1 LHRSKYRHL
10 ARNRIAETLVSE
22 TSGALQRTESK
33 RRRRELIAVAVASA
47 TLVAFVLMQTEL
59 PPLSSHTSLI
69 SNLVVILL
77 FDLSFLLLGLM
88 LILVGRNLAKA
99 IFERRRGL
107 IGAKLQARLV
117 FGFVAV
123 AIVPSAFLLYV
134 AGSFLHSDIDSWFD
148 PEYERLLDDSFEIAK
163 VYYLN
168 SANDAAHFARILA
181 GKITTGKLLA
191 PANHAKLRAFIAQAQ
206 QEYNLGTVEVF
217 SADRKLLMFELSP
230 STPTGIGVSPD
241 SELLRDT
248 LKGHAVTRA
257 DRFHKSDVIRG
268 SAPIFSSTDS
278 DDVAG
283 AIVVDYFLPKSL
295 AARAGAISAA
305 AQAYF
310 QLRILH
316 QPIMHSY
323 ILALVLIG
331 LAVVLLASWFGI
343 YLARELIGPI
353 KLLAEGT
360 QALAA
365 GNLNYEIPP
374 VGDDEIAHLVESFNR
389 MTFDLRRSRAE
400 LERRRRYT
408 ETLLLNVSAGVVGLD
423 PQGRMSAI
431 NPCAER
437 MLGLRA
443 GEVIGCDYRKCFDPQ
458 LRRSLDEIFASS
470 TRPREVRR
478 ALKLEIAGTEAELM
492 LTASRLDEDE
502 SENEHP
508 DLGTML
514 FFEDVSQ
521 IAKIERMEAWREV
534 ARRIAHEI
542 KNPLTP
548 IQLSAERLRRQFAR
562 RDAGRGLASGPVQGG
577 ISQGGAD
584 DKPAASSN
592 PYAELVD
599 ECTRTI
605 IGEVDDLKRLVDEF
619 SAFARMPQL
628 NPIPGNLNPL
638 VEETV
643 STFREAHAEVAFDLE
658 LEGSL
663 PVIALD
669 REALKRALVNLLDN
683 AVAATKSNDH
693 NGAGAR
699 ITVRTAVDST
709 SGIVTLEVADNG
721 IGIDPRVRPR
731 IFEPYFSTRQG
742 GTGLGLAIV
751 ATIVTDH
758 HGFIRVRDNEPRG
771 SRFQLEFPVKDDEF
785 QVSA

>member
-1 LHRSKYRHL
+1 MRDS
-10 ARNRIAETLVSE
+10 S
-22 TSGALQRTESK
+22 SALQRTESK
-33 RRRRELIAVAVASA
+33 RRRRELIAVAIAAA

-88 LILVGRNLAKA
+88 LLLVGRNVAKA

-107 IGAKLQARLV
+107 IGSKLQARLV
-117 FGFVAV
+117 FGFIAV

-134 AGSFLHSDIDSWFD
+134 AGAFLHADMDTWFD
-148 PEYERLLDDSFEIAK
+148 PEYGRMLDDSFEIAK

-168 SANDAAHFARILA
+168 SANNAAHFARILS
-181 GKITTGKLLA
+181 GKITNGRLLA
-191 PANHAKLRAFIAQAQ
+191 PANHAKLRAFIEQAQ

-217 SADRKLLMFELSP
+217 SADRKLWMFELSP

-241 SELLRDT
+241 SALLRET

-257 DRFHKSDVIRG
+257 DSFGKSDVIRG
-268 SAPIFSSTDS
+268 SAPIFSAIDS
-278 DDVAG
+278 DAVAG
-283 AIVVDYFLPKSL
+283 AIVVDYYLPKSL
-295 AARAGAISAA
+295 AARAAGISQAV
-305 AQAYF
+305 QAYL

-343 YLARELIGPI
+343 YLARELTGPI

-360 QALAA
+360 HALAA
-365 GNLNYEIPP
+365 GNLNYEIAP

-389 MTFDLRRSRAE
+389 MTSDLRKSRAE

-423 PQGRMSAI
+423 REGRISAM
-431 NPCAER
+431 NPCAAR
-437 MLGLRA
+437 MLGLHAADVLGR
-443 GEVIGCDYRKCFDPQ
+443 EYSKCFDPH
-458 LRRSLDEIFASS
+458 LRRSLDEIFAGAV
-470 TRPREVRR
+470 RPREARC
-478 ALKLEIAGTEAELM
+478 ALKLEIGGAETELM
-492 LTASRLDEDE
+492 LTASRVGEDDAADDG
-502 SENEHP
+502 P
-508 DLGTML
+508 DLGTVL

-548 IQLSAERLRRQFAR
+548 IQLSAERLRRQFSRHGPAV
-562 RDAGRGLASGPVQGG
+562 SGPPLPTANRLDAVF
-577 ISQGGAD
+577 
-584 DKPAASSN
+584 N
-592 PYAELVD
+592 PYAELVN

-605 IGEVDDLKRLVDEF
+605 IGEVDDLKRLVNEF

-628 NPIPGNLNPL
+628 NPIPGNLNAL

-643 STFREAHAEVAFDLE
+643 ATFREAHGEVRFDLE
-658 LEGSL
+658 LQPAL
-663 PVIALD
+663 PIILID
-669 REALKRALVNLLDN
+669 REALKRALINLLDN
-683 AVAATKSNDH
+683 AVAATRSNRH
-693 NGAGAR
+693 NGFGPQIA
-699 ITVRTAVDST
+699 VRTALDSA
-709 SGIVTLEVADNG
+709 SGIITLEIADNG
-721 IGIDPRVRPR
+721 TGIDPHIRPR

-751 ATIVTDH
+751 ATIVNDH
-758 HGFIRVRDNEPRG
+758 NGSVRVRDNEPRG
-771 SRFQLEFPVKDDEF
+771 SRFQLEFPIKDQQF
-785 QVSA
+785 AKISA

>member
-1 LHRSKYRHL
+1 MSD
-10 ARNRIAETLVSE
+10 TG
-22 TSGALQRTESK
+22 GASQRTESK
-33 RRRRELIAVAVASA
+33 RRRRELIAVAVAA
-47 TLVAFVLMQTEL
+47 TTLVAFVLMQTEL
-59 PPLSSHTSLI
+59 PPFSSHTSLM

-88 LILVGRNLAKA
+88 LVLVGRNVAKA

-107 IGAKLQARLV
+107 IGSKLQARLV
-117 FGFVAV
+117 FGFIAV
-123 AIVPSAFLLYV
+123 ALVPSAFLLYA
-134 AGSFLHSDIDSWFD
+134 AGAFLNSDVNSWFD
-148 PEYERLLDDSFEIAK
+148 PQYGRMLDNSFEIAK

-168 SANDAAHFARILA
+168 SANNAAHFARILS
-181 GKITTGKLLA
+181 GKITARKLLA
-191 PANHAKLRAFIAQAQ
+191 AANHPQLRAFLEQAQ
-206 QEYNLGTVEVF
+206 QEYNLGTIEVF

-230 STPTGIGVSPD
+230 SSPTGIGVSPD
-241 SELLRDT
+241 SALLRDT

-257 DRFHKSDVIRG
+257 DRFGKSDVIRG
-268 SAPIFSSTDS
+268 SAPIFSATDS

-283 AIVVDYFLPKSL
+283 AIVVDYYLPKSL
-295 AARAGAISAA
+295 ATRAAGISQTV
-305 AQAYF
+305 QAYF

-331 LAVVLLASWFGI
+331 LAVVLLASWFGM
-343 YLARELIGPI
+343 YLARELTGPI

-360 QALAA
+360 QELAA
-365 GNLNYEIPP
+365 GNLNYEIAP
-374 VGDDEIAHLVESFNR
+374 VGDDEIGHLVESFNR
-389 MTFDLRRSRAE
+389 MTSDLRKSRAE

-423 PQGRMSAI
+423 HEGRLSAI
-431 NPCAER
+431 NPCAAR
-437 MLGLRA
+437 MLGLHA
-443 GEVIGCDYRKCFDPQ
+443 TEVLGREYGKCFDPQ
-458 LRRSLDEIFASS
+458 LRRLLDEIFAGAV
-470 TRPREVRR
+470 RPREARCS
-478 ALKLEIAGTEAELM
+478 LKLEIGGDETELM
-492 LTASRLDEDE
+492 LTASRLEEDAPADGG
-502 SENEHP
+502 S
-508 DLGTML
+508 DLGTVL

-548 IQLSAERLRRQFAR
+548 IQLSAERLRRQFSQHRAGN
-562 RDAGRGLASGPVQGG
+562 AGREPQTDGSEIL
-577 ISQGGAD
+577 
-584 DKPAASSN
+584 SN

-628 NPIPGNLNPL
+628 NPLPGNLNTL

-643 STFREAHAEVAFDLE
+643 ATFREAHAEVHFE
-658 LEGSL
+658 LALDPAL
-663 PVIALD
+663 PIIALD

-683 AVAATKSNDH
+683 AVAATRSRQP
-693 NGAGAR
+693 NGAGPQ
-699 ITVRTAVDST
+699 ITIGTALDAG
-709 SGIVTLEVADNG
+709 SGVVTLEVADNG
-721 IGIDPRVRPR
+721 TGIDPRIRPR

-758 HGFIRVRDNEPRG
+758 HGFVRVRDNEPLG
-771 SRFQLEFPVKDDEF
+771 SRFQLEFPIKDPQF
-785 QVSA
+785 AKISA